1 MLRTASTRRPIVRH
15 VLTLLSA
22 VSLIAI
28 AAPARAGFDPTSFG
42 GTSSASILPFVDMF
56 RTSIGGANNG
66 NAAGPLGTGRREIN
80 WDGGGAVTSASA
92 TVPFNGFLN
101 NRGASFN
108 TPGTGFLQTPL
119 NDAALTGIQATY
131 QTTFATFSDLRLFT
145 PLGSNITDV
154 TFALPG
160 SNGATSATVSA
171 FGAVFTDVDTAA
183 TTKIELYD
191 LSASLL
197 ATFNVEP
204 GGVTTAGPTLSFLG
218 VKANAGEQIARVR
231 IITGNQALGAA
242 DSNGNPVDVVMMD
255 DFIYSEPV
263 AVPEPASAM
272 MLLVASLGGVAAL
285 RRRRA

>member
-1 MLRTASTRRPIVRH
+1 MLCTFTRRRLARH
-15 VLTLLSA
+15 ALAAFGVLALFTL
-22 VSLIAI
+22 
-28 AAPARAGFDPTSFG
+28 AAPARAGFDTTSFG
-42 GTSSASILPFVDMF
+42 GTSAASILPFVDMF

-66 NAAGPLGTGRREIN
+66 NAAGPLGAGRREIN

-108 TPGTGFLQTPL
+108 TPGTSFLQTPL

-131 QTTFATFSDLRLFT
+131 ETTFATFSDLRLFT
-145 PLGSNITDV
+145 PIGSNITDV
-154 TFALPG
+154 TFAVPG
-160 SNGATSATVSA
+160 SNGTTSATVSA

-191 LSASLL
+191 LSAALL
-197 ATFNVEP
+197 ATFNVET
-204 GGVTTAGPTLSFLG
+204 GASTTAGPTLSFLG

-255 DFIYSEPV
+255 DFIYSEPT
-263 AVPEPASAM
+263 AAIPEPASAL
-272 MLLVASLGGVAAL
+272 MLLVATIGGAAAL

>member
-1 MLRTASTRRPIVRH
+1 MLRNAFLSRRFARP
-15 VLTLLSA
+15 LTLITSA
-22 VSLIAI
+22 LAL
-28 AAPARAGFDPTSFG
+28 AACSASARAGFDTTSFG
-42 GTSSASILPFVDMF
+42 GTSATSILPFVDMF
-56 RTSIGGANNG
+56 RTSIGGADNG
-66 NAAGPLGTGRREIN
+66 NAPSTTGGRREIN
-80 WDGGGAVTSASA
+80 WDGGGATTAA
-92 TVPFNGFLN
+92 TAGVPFNGFLN

-131 QTTFATFSDLRLFT
+131 ETTFATFSDFRLFT

-154 TFALPG
+154 TFAVPG

-171 FGAVFTDVDTAA
+171 FGAVFTDVDVAA
-183 TTKIELYD
+183 TTKIEFYD
-191 LSASLL
+191 LSAALL
-197 ATFNVEP
+197 ATFDVEP
-204 GGVTTAGPTLSFLG
+204 GGVTTAGPTLSFFG
-218 VKANAGEQIARVR
+218 AIANAGEQIARVR

-263 AVPEPASAM
+263 AAVPEPASAM